1 MTFRTVDL
9 ATTVYPGFRMCDQ
22 SNERIDIPKGW
33 DKTEPRDEPG
43 DGDHPDPIH
52 TLDTTPPT
60 HVTCPGKP
68 GCGDGDNDKRMA
80 MAMLRRQLHETLQSA
95 SLS

>member
-9 ATTVYPGFRMCDQ
+9 AMTVYPGFRMCDQ
-22 SNERIDIPKGW
+22 SNERVDAPLVW
-33 DKTEPRDEPG
+33 DHTRQPDEPG
-43 DGDHPDPIH
+43 EGDPDPNE
-52 TLDTTPPT
+52 TLDATKPT
-60 HVTCPGKP
+60 RATCPGKP